1 MIAYTEHL
9 QLWGDK
15 NFQVHNV
22 LCTEGMMKWSNS
34 ANTTTDPV
42 GVVSNWWGWDLILI
56 ELCFVNKKCCK

>member
-15 NFQVHNV
+15 NVQVHNV

-42 GVVSNWWGWDLILI
+42 GVVSNWWG
-56 ELCFVNKKCCK
+56 